1 MSIISKWIQQLE
13 ETEADSIGI
22 EQDIKR
28 NGTKYHISV
37 KIKVQEKAKK
47 IQAKPELKEMIGFER
62 YRVKNIK
69 EIYEIAKNETIIW
82 DCVKGVGEGKTKYI
96 VGITNYPERLMHRA
110 ESVNECSPYVSLVLG
125 ALYAIHQIKKSGKVV
140 IISNAGLGLL
150 KYFKG
155 KNSHQELLHSLAT
168 YCMEKRIQIVEVYW
182 PGADIERIIEEH
194 IIT

>member
-28 NGTKYHISV
+28 NGTEYHISV
-37 KIKVQEKAKK
+37 KIKIQEKAKK
-47 IQAKPELKEMIGFER
+47 IQAKPESKEMIGFER
-62 YRVKNIK
+62 HRVKNIK

-82 DCVKGVGEGKTKYI
+82 DCVKGVAEGKSKYI

-110 ESVNECSPYVSLVLG
+110 ERINECSPYMSLVLG
-125 ALYAIHQIKKSGKVV
+125 ALYAIHQIKSGKVV
-140 IISNAGLGLL
+140 IISSAGLGLL

-155 KNSHQELLHSLAT
+155 KSSHQELLHSLAT
-168 YCMEKRIQIVEVYW
+168 YCIEKNIQIVEVYW

-194 IIT
+194 SIT

>member
-28 NGTKYHISV
+28 NGTEYHISV
-37 KIKVQEKAKK
+37 KIKVQERAKK
-47 IQAKPELKEMIGFER
+47 IQAKPESKEMIGFER
-62 YRVKNIK
+62 HRVKNIK

-82 DCVKGVGEGKTKYI
+82 DCVKGVAEGKSKYI

-110 ESVNECSPYVSLVLG
+110 ERVNECSPYMSLVLG
-125 ALYAIHQIKKSGKVV
+125 ALYAIHQIKSGKVV
-140 IISNAGLGLL
+140 IISSAGLGLL

-155 KNSHQELLHSLAT
+155 KSSHQELLHSLAT
-168 YCMEKRIQIVEVYW
+168 YCIEKHIQIVEVYW

-194 IIT
+194 SIT

>member
-28 NGTKYHISV
+28 NGTEYHISV

-47 IQAKPELKEMIGFER
+47 ILAKPESKEMIGFER

-110 ESVNECSPYVSLVLG
+110 ERVNECSPYMSLVLG
-125 ALYAIHQIKKSGKVV
+125 ALYAIHQIKSGKVV
-140 IISNAGLGLL
+140 IISSAGLGLL
-150 KYFKG
+150 NYFKG
-155 KNSHQELLHSLAT
+155 KSSHQELLHSLVT
-168 YCMEKRIQIVEVYW
+168 YCIEKRIQIVEVYW
-182 PGADIERIIEEH
+182 PGADIERIIEEQS
-194 IIT
+194 IT